1 MKRRG
6 GKGFTLVEILMVVTI
21 LGIVAAIAIPRFI
34 SFRED
39 AQKAAEDATIGAIQS
54 GITIS
59 NAAEE
64 ARK

>member
-1 MKRRG
+1 MKKG
-6 GKGFTLVEILMVVTI
+6 AGKGFTLVEILMVITI
-21 LGIVAAIAIPRFI
+21 LGIIAVIAIPKFI

-39 AQKAAEDATIGAIQS
+39 AQKAAEDATIGAVQS